1 MAEPSANL
9 RVRISADLAD
19 IRQGLGTL
27 TRQLREVRGEAAR
40 PLPAKNNITDL
51 GISAGQTAQAMRQ
64 LPAQFTD
71 IFTSLQGGMPFFT
84 VLVQQGGQIKDSF
97 GGVEP
102 ALKGVSSAL
111 LGMVTPY
118 TMAAAAV
125 GLVVYAWY
133 DAEQQAQ
140 AYTKALVLSR
150 NEAAA
155 TTLTLVDM
163 ARQTSDALQVSAGAG
178 AEAAQ
183 AVGSNGKI
191 AAQNLQAVA
200 NAAVAMKE
208 VSGQALEDTIALYAQ
223 LAEDPVKG
231 AQKLNEQVNFMT
243 VALYE
248 QVKALQEQGRNQ
260 DAATIITRAASG
272 ETEMALAR
280 VRASQNPVI
289 QGFKEL
295 WVEATKAWSAMQ
307 ASVGLGPAAAQM
319 QHLLAENQRELEKL
333 NDLANGTQRGLPLAR
348 NPIALAAMQES
359 IKNRSEKIKALATDL
374 IKERKDAEVKAAQ
387 DASADYVQKTDA
399 IIDSQAS
406 KEQKKKRE
414 ISQINGQAEVVRR
427 KAEAAGLVEEVR
439 AIEERRTA
447 AVAAIEKKYAEK
459 PKSASGAATRTA
471 GLQGYKDD
479 LLEEQA
485 QISAGTQL
493 LRAQFA
499 AREITVAEYYS
510 RMREQ
515 VQKGTDA
522 QAKSMEQQITF
533 LQKQAVSGKDAIGVS
548 RQIGELEARLAKL
561 RIDGAS
567 ALEVLKKEEE
577 STAKARENAVKS
589 YASALDAS
597 NAALTRQLATQ
608 ADRVG
613 LGDREY
619 EIQQRI
625 NEALADE
632 ADKLRELSLQRN
644 ADQIDQVTFEEE
656 KALLHAKTLD
666 RLQIIKNGYDE
677 LRQAESDWLAG
688 ASAAWANYRQQASN
702 AAQQMGDVVGTVIG
716 GFEDAWVKFTTTGKL
731 SFSDLTRSVLADL
744 ARIAARQAIMGI
756 VNAVSGAWGGGGGA
770 YTGNGTGSG
779 SIGEFGN
786 NLSNF
791 GTSSVNDQLFQKMRL
806 GGSYSTG
813 GYTGDGG
820 VNEPAGVVHKGE
832 VVWSQ
837 RDVARAGGVDIVE
850 AMRRGLAGYA
860 DGGIGGQVPAR
871 VGPSMHVG
879 GQGNLIVEINNN
891 TNGRV
896 QAREQRQKAP
906 DGSEIRRLIIDV
918 VADDIANGGAVSMA
932 GRARHGWTDVVG

>member
-19 IRQGLGTL
+19 IRQGLGML
-27 TRQLREVRGEAAR
+27 TRQLRDVRSEAAR
-40 PLPAKNNITDL
+40 PLPTRNNITDL
-51 GISAGQTAQAMRQ
+51 GVSAGQTAQAMRQ

-111 LGMVTPY
+111 LGMVNPY
-118 TMAAAAV
+118 TVAAAAV
-125 GLVVYAWY
+125 GLMVYAWY

-163 ARQTSDALQVSAGAG
+163 ANTTSDALQVSVGAG

-208 VSGQALEDTIALYAQ
+208 VSGQALEDTIALYAK
-223 LAEDPVKG
+223 LADDPVKG
-231 AQKLNEQVNFMT
+231 AQKLNEQINFMT
-243 VALYE
+243 VALYA

-260 DAATIITRAASG
+260 DAVTVITRASSD
-272 ETEMALAR
+272 ETVMALAR

-289 QGFKEL
+289 RGFKDL
-295 WVEATKAWSAMQ
+295 WKEATKAWSAMQ
-307 ASVGLGPAAAQM
+307 ASTGMGPQALQM
-319 QHLLAENQRELEKL
+319 QQLVAENARDVATMNRGVADGMSDAWVFQY
-333 NDLANGTQRGLPLAR
+333 TQRIRTR
-348 NPIALAAMQES
+348 NKQISEMAA
-359 IKNRSEKIKALATDL
+359 DL

-387 DASADYVQKTDA
+387 AASLDFVTEMDE
-399 IIDSQAS
+399 IISAQAS
-406 KEQKKKRE
+406 KEEKKRE
-414 ISQINGQAEVVRR
+414 EVGRINGEAEIARR
-427 KAEAAGLVEEVR
+427 RAEAAGLVEEVK
-439 AIEERRTA
+439 AIEERRMA
-447 AVAAIEKKYAEK
+447 AVAAVEKKYAQK
-459 PKSASGAATRTA
+459 PKAGGGTGSATRSA

-485 QISAGTQL
+485 QIAAGTQL

-499 AREITVAEYYS
+499 AREITAAEYYS

-522 QAKSMEQQITF
+522 QAKSLEQQIGF
-533 LQKQAVSGKDAIGVS
+533 LQKQAVSGKDAIGVN

-561 RIDGAS
+561 RIEGAS
-567 ALEVLKKEEE
+567 ALEILKKEEE
-577 STAKARENAVKS
+577 GVTKARENAVRA
-589 YASALDAS
+589 YASALEAS
-597 NAALTRQLATQ
+597 NTALERQLATQ
-608 ADRVG
+608 AQRVG
-613 LGDREY
+613 MGDREY

-625 NEALADE
+625 NDALADE
-632 ADKLRELSLQRN
+632 AEKLRELSLQRN

-656 KALLHAKTLD
+656 KAVLHAKTLD
-666 RLQIIKNGYDE
+666 RLQLIKNGYDA
-677 LRQAESDWLAG
+677 LRQAEGDWLAG
-688 ASAAWANYRQQASN
+688 ASAAWANYQQTASN
-702 AAQQMGDVVGTVIG
+702 YAQQMGDTVGTVIG

-731 SFSDLTRSVLADL
+731 SFSDLTKSVLADL

-756 VNAVSGAWGGGGGA
+756 VNAVASAWGGGA
-770 YTGNGTGSG
+770 STYTGNGTGAG
-779 SIGEFGN
+779 SIGGFGN
-786 NLSNF
+786 NL
-791 GTSSVNDQLFQKMRL
+791 
-806 GGSYSTG
+806 GGFRGGYSTG
-813 GYTGDGG
+813 GYTGDGA

-837 RDVARAGGVDIVE
+837 RDVARAGGVAVVE

-860 DGGIGGQVPAR
+860 QGGSPAGDGGPLARGAGTGDFNLTFNSRFEVNNEGASTDDAAAGSGTTAQQVRNSFNAMANEWAVTQMRPRGVLWA
-871 VGPSMHVG
+871 
-879 GQGNLIVEINNN
+879 L
-891 TNGRV
+891 
-896 QAREQRQKAP
+896 K
-906 DGSEIRRLIIDV
+906 
-918 VADDIANGGAVSMA
+918 NGG
-932 GRARHGWTDVVG
+932 

>member
-1 MAEPSANL
+1 MADPSANL

-19 IRQGLGTL
+19 IRQGLGVL
-27 TRQLREVRGEAAR
+27 TRQLREVRTEAAR
-40 PLPAKNNITDL
+40 PLPTKNNITEL
-51 GISAGQTAQAMRQ
+51 GVSAGQTAQAMRQ

-111 LGMVTPY
+111 LGMVNPY
-118 TMAAAAV
+118 TVAAAAV

-133 DAEQQAQ
+133 NAEQQAQ

-155 TTLTLVDM
+155 TTLTLVTM
-163 ARQTSDALQVSAGAG
+163 AQKTSDALQVAAGVG

-191 AAQNLQAVA
+191 AAQNLQDVA

-208 VSGQALEDTIALYAQ
+208 ISGQALDETIALYAK

-231 AQKLNEQVNFMT
+231 MEKLNEQVNFMT

-260 DAATIITRAASG
+260 DAVTVITRAAAD
-272 ETEMALAR
+272 ETVMALAR

-289 QGFKEL
+289 RGFKDL

-307 ASVGLGPAAAQM
+307 ANVGLGPAAAQM
-319 QHLLAENQRELEKL
+319 QQLVAENQRELAKL

-348 NPIALAAMQES
+348 NPIALAAMEKS
-359 IKNRSEKIKALATDL
+359 IKDRSEKIKALATDL

-387 DASADYVQKTDA
+387 TASTEFISEMDS
-399 IIDSQAS
+399 IIGAQAS
-406 KEQKKKRE
+406 KEEKKRE
-414 ISQINGQAEVVRR
+414 EVERING
-427 KAEAAGLVEEVR
+427 EAAAARRQAQASGLVEEVE
-439 AIEERRTA
+439 AIERRRAA
-447 AVAAIEKKYAEK
+447 AVAAIEKKYRAK
-459 PKSASGAATRTA
+459 PATGTGTASRAA

-485 QISAGTQL
+485 QITAGTQL

-499 AREITVAEYYS
+499 AREITAAEYYS

-515 VQKGTDA
+515 VQKGTDV
-522 QAKSMEQQITF
+522 QAKSLEQQISF

-561 RIDGAS
+561 RIEGAT
-567 ALEVLKKEEE
+567 ALEILKKEEE
-577 STAKARENAVKS
+577 GITKARENAITA
-589 YASALDAS
+589 YASALEAS
-597 NAALTRQLATQ
+597 NDALARQLTTQ
-608 ADRVG
+608 AQRVG
-613 LGDREY
+613 MGDREY

-625 NEALADE
+625 NEAIADE
-632 ADKLRELSLQRN
+632 AEKLRELSLQRN
-644 ADQIDQVTFEEE
+644 ADQIDQITFEEE
-656 KALLHAKTLD
+656 RALLHAKTLD
-666 RLQIIKNGYDE
+666 RLQIIKSGYAE
-677 LRQAESDWLAG
+677 LQQAEGNWLAG
-688 ASAAWANYRQQASN
+688 ASAAWANYQQEASN
-702 AAQQMGDVVGTVIG
+702 AARQMGDVVGTAIG

-731 SFSDLTRSVLADL
+731 SFSDLTKSVLADL
-744 ARIAARQAIMGI
+744 ARIGARQAAMGI
-756 VNAVSGAWGGGGGA
+756 VNMFASAWGGGVTA
-770 YTGNGTGSG
+770 AGNQAVTS
-779 SIGEFGN
+779 
-786 NLSNF
+786 
-791 GTSSVNDQLFQKMRL
+791 GTSSINNQLFQNMR
-806 GGSYSTG
+806 GGYSTG

-820 VNEPAGVVHKGE
+820 VHQPAGVVHKGE

-837 RDVARAGGVDIVE
+837 RDVARAGGVGVVE
-850 AMRRGLAGYA
+850 AMRKGLKGYDSGGAVATPVGSGMAAGA
-860 DGGIGGQVPAR
+860 INVRVMNAPAGTTASASRNSQGGFDIEVLLGQVDSYIGGQVA
-871 VGPSMHVG
+871 S
-879 GQGNLIVEINNN
+879 GQGS
-891 TNGRV
+891 TY
-896 QAREQRQKAP
+896 AAM
-906 DGSEIRRLIIDV
+906 GSRFGLKDSV
-918 VADDIANGGAVSMA
+918 
-932 GRARHGWTDVVG
+932 

>member
-1 MAEPSANL
+1 MADPSANL

-19 IRQGLGTL
+19 IRQGLGVL
-27 TRQLREVRGEAAR
+27 TRQLREVRTEAAR
-40 PLPAKNNITDL
+40 PLPTKNNITEL
-51 GISAGQTAQAMRQ
+51 GVSAGQTAQAMRQ

-111 LGMVTPY
+111 LGMVNPY
-118 TMAAAAV
+118 TVAAAAV

-155 TTLTLVDM
+155 TTLTLVTLGQ
-163 ARQTSDALQVSAGAG
+163 RTSEALQVSAGAG
-178 AEAAQ
+178 QEAAL
-183 AVGSNGKI
+183 AIGANGRI
-191 AAQNLQAVA
+191 AEKNLLAVA
-200 NAAVAMKE
+200 EAAVAMKE
-208 VSGQALEDTIALYAQ
+208 LSGQAVEDTVAMYGK
-223 LAEDPVKG
+223 LAEDPVKNV
-231 AQKLNEQVNFMT
+231 QKLNEQVNFMT

-260 DAATIITRAASG
+260 DAVTVITRAAAD
-272 ETEMALAR
+272 ETVMALAR

-289 QGFKEL
+289 RGFKDL
-295 WVEATKAWSAMQ
+295 WTEATKAWSAMQ
-307 ASVGLGPAAAQM
+307 ANVGLGPAAAQM
-319 QHLLAENQRELEKL
+319 QQLVAENQRELAKL

-348 NPIALAAMQES
+348 NPIALAAMEKS
-359 IKNRSEKIKALATDL
+359 IKDRSEKIKALAADL

-387 DASADYVQKTDA
+387 TASTEFISEMDS
-399 IIDSQAS
+399 IIGAQAS
-406 KEQKKKRE
+406 KEEKKRE
-414 ISQINGQAEVVRR
+414 EVERING
-427 KAEAAGLVEEVR
+427 EAAAARRQAQASGLVEEVE
-439 AIEERRTA
+439 AIERRRAA
-447 AVAAIEKKYAEK
+447 AVAAIEKKYRAK
-459 PKSASGAATRTA
+459 PATGTGTASRAA

-485 QISAGTQL
+485 QITAGTQL

-499 AREITVAEYYS
+499 AREITAAEYYS

-522 QAKSMEQQITF
+522 QAKSLEQQISF
-533 LQKQAVSGKDAIGVS
+533 LQKQAVSGKDAIGVN

-561 RIDGAS
+561 RIEGAT
-567 ALEVLKKEEE
+567 ALEVLTKEEQAA
-577 STAKARENAVKS
+577 AKARESAVKA
-589 YASALDAS
+589 YGSALDAS
-597 NAALTRQLATQ
+597 NEALQRQLTTQ
-608 ADRVG
+608 AQRVG
-613 LGDREY
+613 MGDREY
-619 EIQQRI
+619 EVQQRI
-625 NEALADE
+625 NEAIADE

-644 ADQIDQVTFEEE
+644 ADQIDHVTFEEE

-677 LRQAESDWLAG
+677 LRQAEGDWLSG
-688 ASAAWANYRQQASN
+688 ASAAWANYQQQASN

-731 SFSDLTRSVLADL
+731 SFSDLTKSVLADL

-756 VNAVSGAWGGGGGA
+756 VNAVASAWGGGGVTA
-770 YTGNGTGSG
+770 AGNQAVTS
-779 SIGEFGN
+779 
-786 NLSNF
+786 
-791 GTSSVNDQLFQKMRL
+791 GTSSINNQLFQNMR
-806 GGSYSTG
+806 GGYFTG

-820 VNEPAGVVHKGE
+820 VLQPAGVVHKGE

-837 RDVARAGGVDIVE
+837 RDVARAGGVEVVE
-850 AMRRGLAGYA
+850 AMRKGLKGYDAGGA
-860 DGGIGGQVPAR
+860 VATPVGSGMAAGAINVRVMNAPAGTTASASRNSQGGFDIEVLLGQVDSYIGGQVA
-871 VGPSMHVG
+871 S
-879 GQGNLIVEINNN
+879 GQGS
-891 TNGRV
+891 TY
-896 QAREQRQKAP
+896 AAM
-906 DGSEIRRLIIDV
+906 GSRFGLKDSV
-918 VADDIANGGAVSMA
+918 
-932 GRARHGWTDVVG
+932 

>member
-19 IRQGLGTL
+19 IRQGLGVL
-27 TRQLREVRGEAAR
+27 TRQLREVRTEAAR
-40 PLPAKNNITDL
+40 PLPTKNNITEL
-51 GISAGQTAQAMRQ
+51 GVSAGQTAQAMRQ

-118 TMAAAAV
+118 TVAAAAV
-125 GLVVYAWY
+125 GVLVYAWY

-155 TTLTLVDM
+155 TTLTLVTLGQ
-163 ARQTSDALQVSAGAG
+163 RTSEALQVSAGAG
-178 AEAAQ
+178 QEAAL
-183 AVGSNGKI
+183 AIGANGRI
-191 AAQNLQAVA
+191 AEKNLLAVA
-200 NAAVAMKE
+200 EAAVAMKE
-208 VSGQALEDTIALYAQ
+208 LSGQAVEDTVAMYGK
-223 LAEDPVKG
+223 LAEDPVKNV
-231 AQKLNEQVNFMT
+231 QKLNEQVNFMT

-260 DAATIITRAASG
+260 DAVTVITRAAAD
-272 ETEMALAR
+272 ETVMALAR

-289 QGFKEL
+289 RGFKDL
-295 WVEATKAWSAMQ
+295 WAEATKAWSAMQ
-307 ASVGLGPAAAQM
+307 ANVGLGPAAAQM
-319 QHLLAENQRELEKL
+319 QQLVAENQRELAKL

-348 NPIALAAMQES
+348 NPIALAALQES
-359 IKNRSEKIKALATDL
+359 IKNRSEKIKVLATDL

-387 DASADYVQKTDA
+387 NASAEFVQQQDA
-399 IIDSQAS
+399 IIEAQAT
-406 KEQKKKRE
+406 KEQKKKDE
-414 ISQINGQAEVVRR
+414 IARINGQADAVRR
-427 KAEAAGLVEEVR
+427 QAEAAGLVEDVK
-439 AIEERRTA
+439 AIEERRAA
-447 AVAAIEKKYAEK
+447 AVAAVEKKYAKK
-459 PKSASGAATRTA
+459 PKAGGGTGSATRSA

-485 QISAGTQL
+485 QITAGTQL

-499 AREITVAEYYS
+499 AREITAAEYYS

-515 VQKGTDA
+515 VQKGNDA
-522 QAKSMEQQITF
+522 QAKSLEQQISF
-533 LQKQAVSGKDAIGVS
+533 LQKQAVSGKDAIGVN

-561 RIDGAS
+561 RIEGAT
-567 ALEVLKKEEE
+567 ALEVLTKEEQAA
-577 STAKARENAVKS
+577 AKTRENAVKA
-589 YASALDAS
+589 YGSALDAS
-597 NAALTRQLATQ
+597 NEALQRQLTTQ
-608 ADRVG
+608 AQRVG
-613 LGDREY
+613 MGDREY
-619 EIQQRI
+619 EVQQRI
-625 NEALADE
+625 NEAIADE

-677 LRQAESDWLAG
+677 LRQAEGDWLSG
-688 ASAAWANYRQQASN
+688 ASAAWANYQQQASN

-731 SFSDLTRSVLADL
+731 SFSDLTKSVLADL

-756 VNAVSGAWGGGGGA
+756 VNAVASAWGGGGVTA
-770 YTGNGTGSG
+770 AGSQAVT
-779 SIGEFGN
+779 S
-786 NLSNF
+786 
-791 GTSSVNDQLFQKMRL
+791 GTSSINNQLFQNMRL
-806 GGSYSTG
+806 GGGYSTG

-837 RDVARAGGVDIVE
+837 QDVARAGGVDVVE
-850 AMRRGLAGYA
+850 AMRRGLKGYDAGGPVGVRAGISRGAGDLTIQANVIVNAPERESDQPEVTDKQIRDSLAGAMNDWATKNLRPGGILYEAGYR
-860 DGGIGGQVPAR
+860 G
-871 VGPSMHVG
+871 
-879 GQGNLIVEINNN
+879 
-891 TNGRV
+891 
-896 QAREQRQKAP
+896 
-906 DGSEIRRLIIDV
+906 
-918 VADDIANGGAVSMA
+918 
-932 GRARHGWTDVVG
+932 

>member
-19 IRQGLGTL
+19 IRQGLGVL
-27 TRQLREVRGEAAR
+27 TRQLREVRTEAAR
-40 PLPAKNNITDL
+40 PLPTKNNITEL
-51 GISAGQTAQAMRQ
+51 GVSAGQTAQAMRQ

-118 TMAAAAV
+118 TVAAAAV
-125 GLVVYAWY
+125 GVLVYAWY

-155 TTLTLVDM
+155 TTLTLVTLGQ
-163 ARQTSDALQVSAGAG
+163 RTSEALQVSAGAG
-178 AEAAQ
+178 QEAAL
-183 AVGSNGKI
+183 AIGANGRI
-191 AAQNLQAVA
+191 AEKNLLAVA
-200 NAAVAMKE
+200 EAAVAMKE
-208 VSGQALEDTIALYAQ
+208 VSGQAVEDTVAMYGK
-223 LAEDPVKG
+223 LAEDPVKNV
-231 AQKLNEQVNFMT
+231 QKLNEQVNFMT

-260 DAATIITRAASG
+260 DAVTVITRAAAD
-272 ETEMALAR
+272 ETVMALAR

-289 QGFKEL
+289 RGFKDL
-295 WVEATKAWSAMQ
+295 WTEATKAWSAMQ
-307 ASVGLGPAAAQM
+307 ANVGLGPAAAQM
-319 QHLLAENQRELEKL
+319 QQLVAENQRELAKL

-348 NPIALAAMQES
+348 NPIALAAMEKS
-359 IKNRSEKIKALATDL
+359 IKDRSEKIKALAADL

-387 DASADYVQKTDA
+387 TASTEFISEMDS
-399 IIDSQAS
+399 IIGAQAS
-406 KEQKKKRE
+406 KEEKKRE
-414 ISQINGQAEVVRR
+414 EVERING
-427 KAEAAGLVEEVR
+427 EAAAARRQAQASGLVEEVE
-439 AIEERRTA
+439 AIERRRAA
-447 AVAAIEKKYAEK
+447 AVAAIEKKYRAK
-459 PKSASGAATRTA
+459 PATGTGTASRAA

-485 QISAGTQL
+485 QITAGTHL

-499 AREITVAEYYS
+499 AREITAAEYYS

-522 QAKSMEQQITF
+522 QAKSLEQQISF
-533 LQKQAVSGKDAIGVS
+533 LQKQAVSGKDAIGVN

-561 RIDGAS
+561 RIEGAT
-567 ALEVLKKEEE
+567 ALEVLTKEEQGA
-577 STAKARENAVKS
+577 AKARESAVKA
-589 YASALDAS
+589 YGSALDAS
-597 NAALTRQLATQ
+597 NEALQRQLTTQ
-608 ADRVG
+608 AQRVG
-613 LGDREY
+613 MGDREY
-619 EIQQRI
+619 EVQQRI
-625 NEALADE
+625 NEAIADE

-677 LRQAESDWLAG
+677 LRQAEGDWLSG
-688 ASAAWANYRQQASN
+688 ASAAWANYQQQASN

-731 SFSDLTRSVLADL
+731 SFSDLTKSVLADL

-756 VNAVSGAWGGGGGA
+756 VNAVASAWGGGGVTA
-770 YTGNGTGSG
+770 AGNQAVTS
-779 SIGEFGN
+779 
-786 NLSNF
+786 
-791 GTSSVNDQLFQKMRL
+791 GTSSINNQLFQNMRL
-806 GGSYSTG
+806 GGGYSTG

-837 RDVARAGGVDIVE
+837 ADIARAGGVGVVE
-850 AMRRGLAGYA
+850 AMRRGLPAYA
-860 DGGIGGQVPAR
+860 DGGAVGTSTRGGVGI
-871 VGPSMHVG
+871 GPSTV
-879 GQGNLIVEINNN
+879 NVSVVVNS
-891 TNGRV
+891 
-896 QAREQRQKAP
+896 
-906 DGSEIRRLIIDV
+906 DGSTQADGDTSLMRQFGKELGDFVDARYRELQLRDIRSDGLL
-918 VADDIANGGAVSMA
+918 
-932 GRARHGWTDVVG
+932 ARTMMR

>member
-19 IRQGLGTL
+19 IRQGLGVL
-27 TRQLREVRGEAAR
+27 TRQLREVRTEAAK

-111 LGMVTPY
+111 LDMVNPY
-118 TMAAAAV
+118 TVAAAAV
-125 GLVVYAWY
+125 GLVVFAWY

-163 ARQTSDALQVSAGAG
+163 ARKTSDALKVSAGAG

-208 VSGQALEDTIALYAQ
+208 VSGQALEDTIALYAK

-248 QVKALQEQGRNQ
+248 QVKALQDQGRNQ
-260 DAATIITRAASG
+260 DAVTVITRAAAD
-272 ETEMALAR
+272 ETVMALAK

-289 QGFKEL
+289 SGFKDL
-295 WVEATKAWSAMQ
+295 WVEATRAWSAMQ
-307 ASVGLGPAAAQM
+307 SNVGLGPAAAQM
-319 QHLLAENQRELEKL
+319 QHLLAENQRELAKL
-333 NDLANGTQRGLPLAR
+333 NALASGDQRGLPLAR
-348 NPIALAAMQES
+348 NPIALAAMEKS
-359 IKNRSEKIKALATDL
+359 IKDRSAKITALATDL
-374 IKERKDAEVKAAQ
+374 IKERKDAEVKAAE
-387 DASADYVQKTDA
+387 DASVEYLQRADA

-406 KEQKKKRE
+406 KEQKKKDE
-414 ISQINGQAEVVRR
+414 ISRINVEAEKVRR
-427 KAEAAGLVEEVR
+427 QAEAAGLIEDVKK
-439 AIEERRTA
+439 IEERRA
-447 AVAAIEKKYAEK
+447 ASVAAIEKKYKEK
-459 PKSASGAATRTA
+459 PKAGSGSTA
-471 GLQGYKDD
+471 RGADLQGYKDD
-479 LLEEQA
+479 LVAEQA
-485 QISAGTQL
+485 QITASTQL
-493 LRAQFA
+493 LRAQFS
-499 AREITVAEYYS
+499 AREISASEYYS
-510 RMREQ
+510 RMREL
-515 VQKGTDA
+515 VQRSTDA
-522 QAKSMEQQITF
+522 QAKSLEQQLAY
-533 LQKQAVSGKDAIGVS
+533 LQRQSVVGKEAIGVN
-548 RQIGELEARLAKL
+548 RQIGEIEARLTKV
-561 RIDGAS
+561 RTEGAG
-567 ALEVLKKEEE
+567 ALQVLSTEE
-577 STAKARENAVKS
+577 AAAMRARTNVIAA
-589 YASALDAS
+589 YANALDAS
-597 NAALTRQLATQ
+597 NQALQRQLSTQ
-608 ADRVG
+608 VQRVG
-613 LGDREY
+613 MGDREY

-625 NEALADE
+625 NDAYADQ
-632 ADKLRELSLQRN
+632 ADKLRELQMQLN
-644 ADQIDQVTFEEE
+644 AGQVDQETFEAER
-656 KALLHAKTLD
+656 ATLMAKTLD
-666 RLQIIKNGYDE
+666 RLQLIKNGYEE
-677 LRQAESDWLAG
+677 LRQAERNWLAG
-688 ASAAWANYRQQASN
+688 ASAAWANYQQTASN
-702 AAQQMGDVVGTVIG
+702 YAQQMGDTVGTVIG

-756 VNAVSGAWGGGGGA
+756 VNAVASAWGGGVTA
-770 YTGNGTGSG
+770 SGNQAVTT
-779 SIGEFGN
+779 
-786 NLSNF
+786 
-791 GTSSVNDQLFQKMRL
+791 GTSSINDQLFQKMQL
-806 GGSYSTG
+806 GGGYTTG

-837 RDVARAGGVDIVE
+837 ADVARAGGVDIVE
-850 AMRRGLAGYA
+850 AMRKGVMGYAQGGVVGARAGY
-860 DGGIGGQVPAR
+860 GGQ
-871 VGPSMHVG
+871 SG
-879 GQGNLIVEINNN
+879 GLTIQGNVTISATEQTTDQPEVTERQIRDSFTGAINEWATKNL
-891 TNGRV
+891 R
-896 QAREQRQKAP
+896 P
-906 DGSEIRRLIIDV
+906 
-918 VADDIANGGAVSMA
+918 GGVLYNA
-932 GRARHGWTDVVG
+932 GYSR

>member
-1 MAEPSANL
+1 MADPSANL

-19 IRQGLGTL
+19 IRQGLGVL
-27 TRQLREVRGEAAR
+27 TRQLREVRTEAAR
-40 PLPAKNNITDL
+40 PLPTKNNITEL
-51 GISAGQTAQAMRQ
+51 GVSAGQTAQAMRQ

-111 LGMVTPY
+111 LGMVNPY
-118 TMAAAAV
+118 TVAAAAV

-155 TTLTLVDM
+155 TTLTLVTLGQ
-163 ARQTSDALQVSAGAG
+163 RTSEALQVSAGAG
-178 AEAAQ
+178 QEAAL
-183 AVGSNGKI
+183 AIGANGRI
-191 AAQNLQAVA
+191 AEKNLLAVA
-200 NAAVAMKE
+200 EAAVAMKE
-208 VSGQALEDTIALYAQ
+208 LSGQAVEDTVAMYGK
-223 LAEDPVKG
+223 LAEDPVKNV
-231 AQKLNEQVNFMT
+231 QKLNEQVNFMT

-260 DAATIITRAASG
+260 DAVTVITRAAAD
-272 ETEMALAR
+272 ETVMALAR

-289 QGFKEL
+289 RGFKDL
-295 WVEATKAWSAMQ
+295 WTEATKAWSAMQ
-307 ASVGLGPAAAQM
+307 ANVGLGPAAAQM
-319 QHLLAENQRELEKL
+319 QQLVAENQRELAKL

-348 NPIALAAMQES
+348 NPIALAAMEKS
-359 IKNRSEKIKALATDL
+359 IKDRSEKIKALAADL

-387 DASADYVQKTDA
+387 TASTEFISEMDS
-399 IIDSQAS
+399 IIGAQAS
-406 KEQKKKRE
+406 KEEKKRE
-414 ISQINGQAEVVRR
+414 EVERING
-427 KAEAAGLVEEVR
+427 EAAAARRQAQASGLVEEVE
-439 AIEERRTA
+439 AIERRRAA
-447 AVAAIEKKYAEK
+447 AVAAIEKKYRAK
-459 PKSASGAATRTA
+459 PATGTGTASRAA

-485 QISAGTQL
+485 QITAGTQL

-499 AREITVAEYYS
+499 AREITAAEYYS

-522 QAKSMEQQITF
+522 QAKSLEQQISF
-533 LQKQAVSGKDAIGVS
+533 LQKQAVSGKDAIGVN

-561 RIDGAS
+561 RIEGAT
-567 ALEVLKKEEE
+567 ALEVLTKEEQAA
-577 STAKARENAVKS
+577 AKARESAVKA
-589 YASALDAS
+589 YGSALDAS
-597 NAALTRQLATQ
+597 NEALQRQLTTQ
-608 ADRVG
+608 AQRVG
-613 LGDREY
+613 MGDREY
-619 EIQQRI
+619 EVQQRI
-625 NEALADE
+625 NEAIADE

-677 LRQAESDWLAG
+677 LRQAEGDWLSG
-688 ASAAWANYRQQASN
+688 ASAAWANYQQQASN

-731 SFSDLTRSVLADL
+731 SFSDLTKSVLADL

-756 VNAVSGAWGGGGGA
+756 VNAVASAWGGGGVTA
-770 YTGNGTGSG
+770 AGNQAVTS
-779 SIGEFGN
+779 
-786 NLSNF
+786 
-791 GTSSVNDQLFQKMRL
+791 GTSSINNQLFQNMR
-806 GGSYSTG
+806 GGYFTG

-820 VNEPAGVVHKGE
+820 VLQPAGVVHKGE

-837 RDVARAGGVDIVE
+837 RDVARAGGVEVVE
-850 AMRRGLAGYA
+850 AMRKGLKGYDAGGA
-860 DGGIGGQVPAR
+860 VATPVGSGMAAGAINVRVMNAPAGTTASASRNSQGGFDIEVLLGQVDSYIGGQVA
-871 VGPSMHVG
+871 S
-879 GQGNLIVEINNN
+879 GQGS
-891 TNGRV
+891 TY
-896 QAREQRQKAP
+896 AAM
-906 DGSEIRRLIIDV
+906 GSRFGLKDSV
-918 VADDIANGGAVSMA
+918 
-932 GRARHGWTDVVG
+932 

>member
-27 TRQLREVRGEAAR
+27 TRQLREVRSEATR
-40 PLPAKNNITDL
+40 PLPTKNNITDL

-111 LGMVTPY
+111 LGMVNPY
-118 TMAAAAV
+118 TVAAAAV
-125 GLVVYAWY
+125 GLVVVAWY
-133 DAEQQAQ
+133 DAEKQAE
-140 AYTKALVLSR
+140 AYTRALVLSR

-155 TTLTLVDM
+155 TTLTLVSM
-163 ARQTSDALQVSAGAG
+163 AQKTSDALQVSIGAG

-183 AVGSNGKI
+183 AVGANGKI

-208 VSGQALEDTIALYAQ
+208 VSGQAMEDTISLYAK
-223 LAEDPVKG
+223 LAEDPLKG

-248 QVKALQEQGRNQ
+248 QVRALQEQGRNQ
-260 DAATIITRAASG
+260 DAVTVITRAASD
-272 ETEMALAR
+272 ETAMALAK

-289 QGFKEL
+289 QGFKDL
-295 WVEATKAWSAMQ
+295 WKEATKAWSAMQ
-307 ASVGLGPAAAQM
+307 ASTGMGPQALQM
-319 QHLLAENQRELEKL
+319 QQLVA
-333 NDLANGTQRGLPLAR
+333 ANAQDVATMKRGVADGMSDAWVFQYTQR
-348 NPIALAAMQES
+348 
-359 IKNRSEKIKALATDL
+359 IKVRSKQITEIATDL
-374 IKERKDAEVKAAQ
+374 IKERKDAEVKAAE
-387 DASADYVQKTDA
+387 DASLDYLQRADA
-399 IIDSQAS
+399 IAESQAS
-406 KEQKKKRE
+406 KEEKKKAE
-414 ISQINGQAEVVRR
+414 IARITIEAEKVRR
-427 KAEAAGLVEEVR
+427 QAEAAGLVEEVNK
-439 AIEERRTA
+439 IEERRAA
-447 AVAAIEKKYAEK
+447 AVAAVEKKYAKK
-459 PKSASGAATRTA
+459 PKAGGGTGSATRSA

-479 LLEEQA
+479 LIEEQA
-485 QISAGTQL
+485 QITAGTQL

-499 AREITVAEYYS
+499 AREITAAEYYS

-522 QAKSMEQQITF
+522 QAKSLEQQISF
-533 LQKQAVSGKDAIGVS
+533 LQKQAVSGKDAIGVN

-561 RIDGAS
+561 RIEGAT
-567 ALEVLKKEEE
+567 ALEILKKEEE
-577 STAKARENAVKS
+577 GVTKARENAVKA
-589 YASALDAS
+589 YASALEAS
-597 NAALTRQLATQ
+597 NDALARQLATQ
-608 ADRVG
+608 AQRVG
-613 LGDREY
+613 MGDREY

-625 NEALADE
+625 NDALADE
-632 ADKLRELSLQRN
+632 AEKLRELSLQRN
-644 ADQIDQVTFEEE
+644 ADQIDQVTFDEE
-656 KALLHAKTLD
+656 KAVLHAKTLD
-666 RLQIIKNGYDE
+666 RLQLIKDGYDE
-677 LRQAESDWLAG
+677 LRQAEGDWLSG
-688 ASAAWANYRQQASN
+688 ASAAWANYQQQASN
-702 AAQQMGDVVGTVIG
+702 VAQQMGDVVGTVIG

-731 SFSDLTRSVLADL
+731 SFSDLTKSVLADL

-756 VNAVSGAWGGGGGA
+756 VNAVASAWGGGGVTA
-770 YTGNGTGSG
+770 AGNQAVNT
-779 SIGEFGN
+779 
-786 NLSNF
+786 
-791 GTSSVNDQLFQKMRL
+791 GTSSINNQLFQNMRL

-860 DGGIGGQVPAR
+860 DGGSPGAEPSTSAWTARPGDFNLTFNSQFEVNNEGSSSDEAAAGNSTTAQQVRDSFNAMANEWAVKQMRSGGVLWA
-871 VGPSMHVG
+871 
-879 GQGNLIVEINNN
+879 L
-891 TNGRV
+891 
-896 QAREQRQKAP
+896 K
-906 DGSEIRRLIIDV
+906 
-918 VADDIANGGAVSMA
+918 NGG
-932 GRARHGWTDVVG
+932 

>member
-1 MAEPSANL
+1 MADPSANL

-19 IRQGLGTL
+19 IRQGLGVL
-27 TRQLREVRGEAAR
+27 TRQLREVRTEAAR
-40 PLPAKNNITDL
+40 PLPTKNNITEL
-51 GISAGQTAQAMRQ
+51 GVSAGQTAQAMRQ

-111 LGMVTPY
+111 LGMVNPY
-118 TMAAAAV
+118 TVAAAAV

-155 TTLTLVDM
+155 TTLTLVTM
-163 ARQTSDALQVSAGAG
+163 AQKTSDALQVAAGVG

-191 AAQNLQAVA
+191 AAQNLQDVA

-208 VSGQALEDTIALYAQ
+208 ISGQALDETIALYAK

-243 VALYE
+243 LALYE

-260 DAATIITRAASG
+260 DAVTVITRAAAD
-272 ETEMALAR
+272 ETVMALAR

-289 QGFKEL
+289 RGFKDL

-319 QHLLAENQRELEKL
+319 QQLLAENQRELEKL
-333 NDLANGTQRGLPLAR
+333 NNLASGTQRGLPLAR
-348 NPIALAAMQES
+348 NPIALAAMEKS
-359 IKNRSEKIKALATDL
+359 IKDRSEKIKALAVDL

-387 DASADYVQKTDA
+387 DASADYVQQQDA
-399 IIDSQAS
+399 IIEAQAT

-414 ISQINGQAEVVRR
+414 IAQINGQAEVVRR

-439 AIEERRTA
+439 AIEERRAA

-459 PKSASGAATRTA
+459 PKASSGSASRAA

-479 LLEEQA
+479 LLAEQA
-485 QISAGTQL
+485 QINAATQM
-493 LRAQFA
+493 LRAQYS
-499 AREITVAEYYS
+499 AREITAGEYYG
-510 RMREQ
+510 RMREL

-522 QAKSMEQQITF
+522 QAKSLERQIAY
-533 LQKQAVSGKDAIGVS
+533 LQRQAVTGKEAIGVN
-548 RQIGELEARLAKL
+548 RQVGDLEARLAKV
-561 RIDGAS
+561 RTEGAG
-567 ALEVLKKEEE
+567 ALQVLATEE
-577 STAKARENAVKS
+577 AAAVKARLNAIAA
-589 YASALDAS
+589 YGNALDAS
-597 NAALTRQLATQ
+597 NQALQRQLSTQ
-608 ADRVG
+608 AQRVG
-613 LGDREY
+613 MGDREY

-625 NEALADE
+625 NDAYADQ
-632 ADKLRELSLQRN
+632 ADKLRELQLQLN
-644 ADQIDQVTFEEE
+644 AGQIDQETFESER
-656 KALLHAKTLD
+656 AQLLSKTLD
-666 RLQIIKNGYDE
+666 RLQMIRDGYDE
-677 LRQAESDWLAG
+677 LQQAEGSWLAG
-688 ASAAWANYRQQASN
+688 ATAAWANYQQEAGN
-702 AAQQMGDVVGTVIG
+702 AARQMGDVVGNAIG

-731 SFSDLTRSVLADL
+731 SFSDLTKSVLADL
-744 ARIAARQAIMGI
+744 ARIAARQAAMGI
-756 VNAVSGAWGGGGGA
+756 VNMFASAWGGGVTA
-770 YTGNGTGSG
+770 AGNQAVTS
-779 SIGEFGN
+779 
-786 NLSNF
+786 
-791 GTSSVNDQLFQKMRL
+791 GTSSINNQLFQNMR
-806 GGSYSTG
+806 GGYSTG

-820 VNEPAGVVHKGE
+820 VHQPAGVVHKGE

-837 RDVARAGGVDIVE
+837 RDVARAGGVEVVE
-850 AMRRGLAGYA
+850 AMRKGLKGYDSGGAVATPVGSGMAAGA
-860 DGGIGGQVPAR
+860 INVRVMNAPAGTTASASRNSQGGFDIEVLLGQVDSYIGGQVA
-871 VGPSMHVG
+871 S
-879 GQGNLIVEINNN
+879 GQGS
-891 TNGRV
+891 TY
-896 QAREQRQKAP
+896 AAM
-906 DGSEIRRLIIDV
+906 GSRFGLKDSV
-918 VADDIANGGAVSMA
+918 
-932 GRARHGWTDVVG
+932 